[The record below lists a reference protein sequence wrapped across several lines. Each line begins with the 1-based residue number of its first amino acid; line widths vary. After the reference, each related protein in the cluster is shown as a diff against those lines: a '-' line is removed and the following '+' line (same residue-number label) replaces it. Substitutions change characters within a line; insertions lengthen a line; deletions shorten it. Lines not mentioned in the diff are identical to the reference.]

1 MENEPEKTADR
12 SYAVDIKKCFALH
25 CKHNCGGKCELD
37 STYILVNGMCDSFA
51 IRSRGD
57 AKCS

>member
-1 MENEPEKTADR
+1 MGNEPEKTDDR
-12 SYAVDIKKCFALH
+12 SHAVAAKKCFALH
-25 CKHNCGGKCELD
+25 CKHNEGGKCELD
-37 STYILVNGMCDSFA
+37 SIEILVNGMCDSFA